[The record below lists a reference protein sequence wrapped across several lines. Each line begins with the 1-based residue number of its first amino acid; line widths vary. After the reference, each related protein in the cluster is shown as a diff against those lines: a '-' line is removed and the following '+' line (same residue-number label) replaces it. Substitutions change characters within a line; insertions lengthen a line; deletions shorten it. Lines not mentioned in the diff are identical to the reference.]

1 MGMDAINAH
10 GSEWR
15 FPEIS
20 SRSPLPKNL
29 RIGLRY
35 RVDGIL
41 HEYLGTA
48 YLPDGESVAHVFLR
62 NEWRPDTQGR
72 PPLTLVDDKVVDES
86 VTG

>member
-1 MGMDAINAH
+1 MDEIKAH

-15 FPEIS
+15 FPEIR

-35 RVDGIL
+35 RVDGVL
-41 HEYLGTA
+41 HEDLGTA

-62 NEWRPDTQGR
+62 NEWRPDTGGLL
-72 PPLTLVDDKVVDES
+72 PLTLVDDKVVDES
-86 VTG
+86 VSC